1 MSQFTASDF
10 SEAVSTGPSLHG
22 VKNMDTLQLRH
33 LLEQVRAGQVS
44 LDVAVHKLRKLPFD
58 DLGYAKIDY
67 HRCIRQGVPE
77 VIYCEGKSLS
87 QIQGIVLRMSREHC
101 NILASRASPEVYRAI
116 CEVAEEHCYH
126 EQARMVIINPR
137 EVEKIG
143 NIAVV
148 SAGTS
153 DIPIAEEAAIT
164 AETLGNYV
172 HRLYDVGVAGIH
184 RLLHSCEELFRA
196 NVAVVVAGM
205 EGALASVVGG
215 LVSCPVI
222 GVPTSIGYGA
232 SFGGVAALL
241 SMLNSCASGV
251 SVVNIDNGFGAGYQ
265 ASLINKLAVG
275 KLHDHSVHARER
287 IQRESAATL

>member
-1 MSQFTASDF
+1 
-10 SEAVSTGPSLHG
+10 
-22 VKNMDTLQLRH
+22 MDVNQLRH
-33 LLEQVRAGQVS
+33 LLEQFKAGGMD
-44 LDVAVHKLRKLPFD
+44 LDAAVHRLKRLPFD

-67 HRCIRQGVPE
+67 HRCVRQGVPE
-77 VIYCEGKSLS
+77 VIYCEGKTVP
-87 QIQGIVLRMSREHC
+87 QIQGIVQRIAREHS
-101 NILASRASPEVYRAI
+101 NILASRAGRQVFEGIREVVED
-116 CEVAEEHCYH
+116 CCYH
-126 EQARMVIINPR
+126 EQARMVVINPKD
-137 EVEKIG
+137 VEKVG

-153 DIPIAEEAAIT
+153 DIPVAEEAAIT
-164 AETLGNYV
+164 AETLGNHV
-172 HRLYDVGVAGIH
+172 NRMYDVGVAGIH
-184 RLLHSCEELFRA
+184 RLLNCCDDLFKA

-222 GVPTSIGYGA
+222 GVPTSVGYGA

-265 ASLINKLAVG
+265 AGLINKTAS
-275 KLHDHSVHARER
+275 KRSETESVHER
-287 IQRESAATL
+287 VRHHGEVPLAKASG

>member
-1 MSQFTASDF
+1 
-10 SEAVSTGPSLHG
+10 
-22 VKNMDTLQLRH
+22 MDGKQLRGV
-33 LLEQVRAGQVS
+33 LEQVREGLID
-44 LDVAVHKLRKLPFD
+44 LDAAMHLLKKLPFD
-58 DLGYAKIDY
+58 DMGYAKIDS
-67 HRCIRQGVPE
+67 HRAMRQGVPE
-77 VIYCEGKSLS
+77 VVYCEGKTLG
-87 QIQGIVLRMSREHC
+87 QIRGIVKRIAQNHS
-101 NILASRASPEVYRAI
+101 NVLASRASPQVFEAIREEVPECR
-116 CEVAEEHCYH
+116 YH
-126 EQARMVIINPR
+126 ELARMVVINPK

-148 SAGTS
+148 TAGTS
-153 DIPIAEEAAIT
+153 DIPVADEAAIT
-164 AETLGNYV
+164 AETLGNHV
-172 HRLYDVGVAGIH
+172 NRIYDVGVAGIH
-184 RLLHSCEELFRA
+184 RLLDSCDELFQA

-265 ASLINKLAVG
+265 AGLINKLAVQRSANE
-275 KLHDHSVHARER
+275 SVHEPADP
-287 IQRESAATL
+287 